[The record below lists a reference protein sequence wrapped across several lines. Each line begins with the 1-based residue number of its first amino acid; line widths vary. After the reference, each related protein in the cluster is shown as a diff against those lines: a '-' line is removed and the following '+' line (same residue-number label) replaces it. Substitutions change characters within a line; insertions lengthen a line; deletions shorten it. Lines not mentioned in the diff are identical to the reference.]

1 MKISAC
7 IGASCAQKA
16 KRLQKLKA
24 RHDEVVRHEEAHYRE
39 AGHLARSRP
48 VLSDFVTGPDGK
60 QYATGGHVMIET
72 SETGDPEK
80 DIQRGRTIVRSA
92 EAPLGVDSEMSQA
105 DKNVAAKGRR
115 MIEKAES
122 KLGKLRKL
130 KGSAGSLAG
139 KLNEQQVKVLAKG
152 LDLEMTPGRIMNF
165 LV

>member
-1 MKISAC
+1 M
-7 IGASCAQKA
+7 GASCTQKA
-16 KRLQKLKA
+16 KHLRKLQA

-60 QYATGGHVMIET
+60 QYATGGHVMIDT

-80 DIQRGRTIVRSA
+80 DLQRGEIIVRSA

-105 DKNVAAKGRR
+105 DKNVAAKGRS
-115 MIEKAES
+115 IIAKAEK
-122 KLGKLRKL
+122 KLGKLQKL
-130 KGSAGSLAG
+130 KSKVGKFAG
-139 KLNEQQVKVLAKG
+139 KLQEHHVKVLAKG

-165 LV
+165 LA